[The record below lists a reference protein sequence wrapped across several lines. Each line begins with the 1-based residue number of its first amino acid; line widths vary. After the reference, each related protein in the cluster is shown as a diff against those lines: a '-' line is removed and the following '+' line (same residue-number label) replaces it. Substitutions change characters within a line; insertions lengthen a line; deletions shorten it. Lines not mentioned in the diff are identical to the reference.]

1 MATPICKEC
10 RHCTDIYYN
19 GLGEVSIY
27 CRIHSGTG
35 ISGDPI
41 EYVILQCPDVELPD
55 FNKDCWDENGIFK
68 SEYLHQL
75 RSEIIMGSCYVD
87 DYRNSFG
94 IDPNY
99 VYNFFESYAEWL
111 EYDFL
116 EESDDALKEWYES
129 GDYQIT
135 TNNLIQNPNIK

>member
-10 RHCTDIYYN
+10 RHCTGIYYN

-35 ISGDPI
+35 IFGDALRH
-41 EYVILQCPDVELPD
+41 EILSCDDCDLPD
-55 FNKDCWDENGIFK
+55 YDRNCWDENGVFK
-68 SEYLHQL
+68 SEYLPQL
-75 RSEIIMGSCYVD
+75 RSEIIMGSCYID
-87 DYRNSFG
+87 DFRNSFG

-99 VYNFFESYAEWL
+99 VCDFFESYAEWL
-111 EYDFL
+111 DYDCL

-129 GDYQIT
+129 NELEIT
-135 TNNLIQNPNIK
+135 TYNLIQNPNIK